1 MNEWALDWWRK
12 PEGSVLQL
20 RTHGAEAETE
30 HFLTENVTITTI
42 IRVHRT
48 SPCCYRNGNAL
59 MRLAEEIQH
68 CATEPI
74 IGSFVL
80 VQGMLKLSPE

>member
-20 RTHGAEAETE
+20 RTHGAEAET
-30 HFLTENVTITTI
+30 VTITTI